1 MLFYF
6 VLKYIAIIR
15 NIIIGKIMA
24 GLKNK
29 IIFSLLFMTA
39 LSSVAGE
46 RYRFQTELY
55 PKKTETPDEP
65 KENGEE
71 WRNFFLAANVTFKDR
86 IKFSSSVTA
95 RGIDTPQKWNQGGVS
110 WYITMYN
117 IGLLDSEIPKGT
129 FGLNSIG
136 FLGLSGNKLTN
147 VDFLAGISESTQS
160 LELERNGLVNLKGL
174 SNLKVQKDYFK
185 LQKNSFTSLNGLQN
199 LTQIR
204 SLHIY
209 DNPQLTDISA
219 ISNLAS
225 YGTVYMDD
233 PSQYKSK
240 PKIGSVFCNSIRDKK
255 IRARVTVSKGTTTT
269 NGPELTVNQVC
280 SQ

>member
-1 MLFYF
+1 
-6 VLKYIAIIR
+6 
-15 NIIIGKIMA
+15 MA
-24 GLKNK
+24 SFKNK

-55 PKKTETPDEP
+55 AKKTEVPDEP

-71 WRNFFLAANVTFKDR
+71 WRNFFLTANVTFKDR
-86 IKFSSSVTA
+86 IKFSGSITA
-95 RGIDTPQKWNQGGVS
+95 RGIDTSEKWNQSGVY
-110 WYITMYN
+110 WYVTMYKL
-117 IGLLDSEIPKGT
+117 GLLDSELPKGN
-129 FGLNSIG
+129 FGLNGIG
-136 FLGLSGNKLTN
+136 FLGLSGNNLTN
-147 VDFLAGISESTQS
+147 VDFLNGIVESTQS
-160 LELERNGLVNLKGL
+160 LELDDNKISNLKGL
-174 SNLKVQKDYFK
+174 SSLQIQRDYFK

-199 LTQIR
+199 LKQIR

-219 ISNLAS
+219 ISNLEKS
-225 YGTVYMDD
+225 GTVYIDD
-233 PSQYKSK
+233 PSQYKNK

-255 IRARVTVSKGTTTT
+255 IRARVTTKKGTTTT
-269 NGPELTVNQVC
+269 NGPELTVNEVC